1 MPSIRSANPARAARE
16 MIVSMVK
23 EGRTAA
29 WLEGLGIDVDERTL
43 NDTVEQAIIRVTE
56 GKKLSAPPVRPE
68 ERKRRMRRGVSM
80 AGVSQT
86 SIKEPV
92 VEAAEPSA
100 YEPEPTEEEQAQRV
114 EEDRARAE
122 ELAGEEIHRAPRNLD
137 AYMQQKLLNEEE
149 VADLKKL
156 YGIDKRLADG
166 DIDDEEANRLR
177 SEISDVV
184 REKLQSRLREAV
196 SNSVRYITVF
206 EALRR
211 LPQDR
216 DVALS
221 MLIRHKNQ
229 VAPAEDQDVN
239 LSIVT
244 HTLSEDDA
252 LLEQLGLLMERKDPE
267 MRMIAANMPP
277 YRHIYA
283 GSDDWQVDR
292 RCQVRRRPARAEP

>member
-1 MPSIRSANPARAARE
+1 MIFAVFVGVAPDHVAKVRLLE
-16 MIVSMVK
+16 MIVSMVQ

-29 WLEGLGIDVDERTL
+29 WLEGLGIDVDERML

-68 ERKRRMRRGVSM
+68 ESM
-80 AGVSQT
+80 
-86 SIKEPV
+86 
-92 VEAAEPSA
+92 
-100 YEPEPTEEEQAQRV
+100 
-114 EEDRARAE
+114 
-122 ELAGEEIHRAPRNLD
+122 
-137 AYMQQKLLNEEE
+137 
-149 VADLKKL
+149 
-156 YGIDKRLADG
+156 
-166 DIDDEEANRLR
+166 R

-267 MRMIAANMPP
+267 MRMIAANLPP
-277 YRHIYA
+277 YRHIYTPDQTIGKFTVDA
-283 GSDDWQVDR
+283 KFVDDLRELSHEELSERPNSEDTEVGVKAAADIKCMVALLTNLLNSTSAFHKELR
-292 RCQVRRRPARAEP
+292 RLLCIVCDNP